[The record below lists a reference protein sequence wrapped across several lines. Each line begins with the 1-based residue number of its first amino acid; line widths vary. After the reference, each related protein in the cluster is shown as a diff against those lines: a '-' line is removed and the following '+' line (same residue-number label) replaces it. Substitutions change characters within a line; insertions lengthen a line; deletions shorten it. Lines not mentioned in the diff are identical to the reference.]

1 VPKALNCA
9 CSDALATE
17 WVAQWCADRVNDVG
31 WYQFDVAVMDEDVPT
46 GVVYVPMV
54 RFAQQ
59 NAIIYTGLTTINPM
73 LPVVRLAHSRGV
85 DHSPGKHNRGPGR
98 SALDG
103 LIVGR
108 CAWPVRR
115 RGVRIS
121 HP

>member
-1 VPKALNCA
+1 MTSCAVPKALNCA

-17 WVAQWCADRVNDVG
+17 WVAQWCADRVNDFG

-73 LPVVRLAHSRGV
+73 LPVVRLAHSRGSITARENTIAV
-85 DHSPGKHNRGPGR
+85 PGDQR
-98 SALDG
+98 STD
-103 LIVGR
+103 
-108 CAWPVRR
+108 
-115 RGVRIS
+115 
-121 HP
+121 